1 MRAMTAW
8 AAVLAA
14 AALAAGPHAAF
25 SAGPEPHPT
34 PAAESGSGR
43 GAQESGEAHAGG
55 EEHGEGIAG
64 TILHHVTD
72 GGTLEVPLVGEVHL
86 PRLALAGVDLSI
98 TRHLVMMWLAAG
110 LLIVLFALATRRR
123 DRVPRGLGNLL
134 EMLVVFVRDEL
145 ALKNIGKEGRRFVP
159 FLLTTF
165 FFILTCNLLGLVPYM
180 ATATGNISV
189 TGGLAILSYLV
200 TTWAGIRAHGV
211 GGFLKSFVPHGVP
224 GYIVPLIFPIEVLG
238 TWIRTF
244 VLCVRLFANMLA
256 GHFVIVTLICLI
268 FVMKSVLV
276 APMSVAFAL
285 FISLLELLVAFIQAY
300 IFTMLTSLF
309 IGMSVHSH

>member
-1 MRAMTAW
+1 MMKGTRTI
-8 AAVLAA
+8 AAVAA
-14 AALAAGPHAAF
+14 ATVFAALAAAPLRADVAA
-25 SAGPEPHPT
+25 ADPHPVQ
-34 PAAESGSGR
+34 A
-43 GAQESGEAHAGG
+43 EAHAGG
-55 EEHGEGIAG
+55 EGHGEGIAG

-72 GGTLEVPLVGEVHL
+72 GDSLELPLLGEIHL
-86 PRLALAGVDLSI
+86 PRLFIAGFDLSI
-98 TRHLVMMWLAAG
+98 TRHLVMMWLAAV
-110 LLIVLFALATRRR
+110 LLVALFALALRSRG
-123 DRVPRGLGNLL
+123 RVPRGLRNLL

-145 ALKNIGKEGRRFVP
+145 AVKNIGEEGRRFVP

-180 ATATGNISV
+180 ATPTGNISV
-189 TGGLAILSYLV
+189 TAGLAILSYLV

-211 GGFLKSFVPHGVP
+211 GGFLRSFVPHGVP
-224 GYIVPLIFPIEVLG
+224 VYIAPIIFPIEVLG

-268 FVMKSVLV
+268 FVMKSVFV